1 MGSSDKAD
9 RSASTKR
16 NAEIT
21 LRRLRVFWAVA
32 NAETMTSASKQLG
45 LTQPSLSQQIS
56 SLESI
61 VGTPLFERRS
71 NQMLLTEAGSF
82 LLQKAEKVLRGM
94 QELEDGV
101 TEFSEGG
108 RITIRV
114 AGINSVLR
122 LLLPPAAASLCPAD
136 VNIEYDIHEAA
147 PSEVLDMLYAR
158 RANIGLMA
166 SNSVAASGAGFVQV
180 PLMQDPYVLAVP
192 DSVMLDGVFEPGR
205 ELEPEAAAVLDKSV
219 RFSFGT
225 KHSQRVQQWYDN
237 VLPNNRPI
245 AYTRSYDTALGLV
258 RAGMGVCLAPA
269 LSCIVDRVAF
279 AGISLYPVGF
289 QPRRIVAMVP
299 SQYSKLRHYA
309 ELLEAL
315 QAEGRRQCLPPMHE
329 TPPFLARESTSDPFH
344 VAPAL

>member
-1 MGSSDKAD
+1 MGSSDNTD

-101 TEFSEGG
+101 TEFSDGG
-108 RITIRV
+108 RVTIRV

-122 LLLPPAAASLCPAD
+122 LLLPPAAANLHPLGVS
-136 VNIEYDIHEAA
+136 IEYDIHEAA
-147 PSEVLDMLYAR
+147 PSQVLDMLYAR
-158 RANIGLMA
+158 RANIGLLA

-192 DSVMLDGVFEPGR
+192 DSVTLDEITEPGR
-205 ELEPEAAAVLDKSV
+205 ELEPEAAAVLNKSI

-225 KHSQRVQQWYDN
+225 KHTHRVQQWYDD
-237 VLPNNRPI
+237 VLPSNRPI

-269 LSCIVDRVAF
+269 LSCFADRVPF
-279 AGISLYPVGF
+279 AGIRLYLVGLK
-289 QPRRIVAMVP
+289 PRRIVAMVP
-299 SQYSKLRHYA
+299 SQYRKLRPYA
-309 ELLEAL
+309 ELLESL
-315 QAEGRRQCLPPMHE
+315 QVEGRRQCLPPIRD
-329 TPPFLARESTSDPFH
+329 TPPFLARENTSDPFI